1 MYLTRKSWL
10 RDRLARA
17 SGDHFPGRPS
27 FCSEFLIMT
36 RLTEIAGAGSTAER
50 WDLRSLDL
58 ASIAQTAE
66 TLRDQFIAGQIRR
79 AARAFGRWSGLGAL
93 PGSLRRRL
101 TLRRTPGSGAGRGH
115 SGQEVQV

>member
-1 MYLTRKSWL
+1 MFHSCRRRNAAVRNQPFQPRAERLMYLTRKSLL

-36 RLTEIAGAGSTAER
+36 RLTEIAGAGSTSER

-66 TLRDQFIAGQIRR
+66 TLRPPSIAGPLERTNDR
-79 AARAFGRWSGLGAL
+79 SG
-93 PGSLRRRL
+93 
-101 TLRRTPGSGAGRGH
+101 
-115 SGQEVQV
+115 